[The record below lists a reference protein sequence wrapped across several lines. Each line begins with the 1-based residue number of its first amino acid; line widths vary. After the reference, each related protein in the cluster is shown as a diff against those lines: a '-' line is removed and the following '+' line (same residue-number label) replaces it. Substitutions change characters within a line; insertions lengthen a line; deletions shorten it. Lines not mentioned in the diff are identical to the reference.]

1 MFRFIR
7 RALLGAVVAGGLLL
21 MPGDSQQVQAD
32 EYWSNYWNWYDGSYR
47 PYYRNQYR
55 NYGYNRNYGYDRD
68 YGYRSYYGNR
78 GYRDYDD
85 YGYSIGVPGAN
96 YQRYPDTY
104 RGRYRS
110 YPQESYQI
118 GPLRVERWH

>member
-1 MFRFIR
+1 MFRLIR

-21 MPGDSQQVQAD
+21 VPGESQQVQAD

-55 NYGYNRNYGYDRD
+55 NYGHDRD

-96 YQRYPDTY
+96 YQRYPRSTY
-104 RGRYRS
+104 QDRYWSQPRS
-110 YPQESYQI
+110 SYQL
-118 GPLRVERWH
+118 GPLRVERWY